1 MKIVRNLIKIFIILL
16 LLELFIFFIEVE
28 QQGTDIANEPQEIM
42 LTEEIKEEIEET
54 EENEVQ
60 PKINNENEIVTEIQK
75 PTKQYEKEDII
86 TEYKGY
92 TVSSKLTI
100 PTISLETYILQNY
113 SVNALRV
120 SVTKFWGVDANQIGN
135 FCIAGHNFKNKNM
148 FSNLKKLNIGDRLF
162 VIGAMES
169 DKYLVKPIELFVIA
183 APKDRVA
190 ATMIMLG
197 QDTPFTIDSLILIN
211 GFFSY
216 FKIDRM
222 IIPSRGGIAVPK
234 PSIHSKNLISIRLGN
249 THRAMTRTNVAKTI
263 FSPLVAGGISFF
275 ILSNSF
281 DCKSIP
287 FVLGFIRKRKTNIIA
302 AKISNPTGIANIIYC
317 P

>member
-54 EENEVQ
+54 E
-60 PKINNENEIVTEIQK
+60 ENEIVTEIQK

-162 VIGAMES
+162 ISDNEIGKVEYEIY
-169 DKYLVKPIELFVIA
+169 DKFIVFPHETDCLNPETNGKREVTLI
-183 APKDRVA
+183 
-190 ATMIMLG
+190 TC
-197 QDTPFTIDSLILIN
+197 TIDS
-211 GFFSY
+211 
-216 FKIDRM
+216 KQR
-222 IIPSRGGIAVPK
+222 IIIKAREVEA
-234 PSIHSKNLISIRLGN
+234 
-249 THRAMTRTNVAKTI
+249 
-263 FSPLVAGGISFF
+263 
-275 ILSNSF
+275 
-281 DCKSIP
+281 
-287 FVLGFIRKRKTNIIA
+287 
-302 AKISNPTGIANIIYC
+302 
-317 P
+317 

>member
-42 LTEEIKEEIEET
+42 LTDEIKEEIEET
-54 EENEVQ
+54 KENEVQ
-60 PKINNENEIVTEIQK
+60 PRNNNENEIVTEIQK

-100 PTISLETYILQNY
+100 PIISLETYILQNY

-135 FCIAGHNFKNKNM
+135 FCVAGHNFKNKNM

-162 VIGAMES
+162 IS
-169 DKYLVKPIELFVIA
+169 DNKVGKVEYEIYDKFIVFPNETDCLNPETYGKREVTLI
-183 APKDRVA
+183 
-190 ATMIMLG
+190 TC
-197 QDTPFTIDSLILIN
+197 TIDS
-211 GFFSY
+211 
-216 FKIDRM
+216 KQR
-222 IIPSRGGIAVPK
+222 IIIKAREVEA
-234 PSIHSKNLISIRLGN
+234 
-249 THRAMTRTNVAKTI
+249 
-263 FSPLVAGGISFF
+263 
-275 ILSNSF
+275 
-281 DCKSIP
+281 
-287 FVLGFIRKRKTNIIA
+287 
-302 AKISNPTGIANIIYC
+302 
-317 P
+317 

>member
-54 EENEVQ
+54 E
-60 PKINNENEIVTEIQK
+60 ENEIVTEIQK

-162 VIGAMES
+162 ISDNEIGKIEYEIY
-169 DKYLVKPIELFVIA
+169 DKFIVFPHETDCLNPETNGKREVTLI
-183 APKDRVA
+183 
-190 ATMIMLG
+190 TC
-197 QDTPFTIDSLILIN
+197 TIDS
-211 GFFSY
+211 
-216 FKIDRM
+216 KQR
-222 IIPSRGGIAVPK
+222 IIIKAREVEA
-234 PSIHSKNLISIRLGN
+234 
-249 THRAMTRTNVAKTI
+249 
-263 FSPLVAGGISFF
+263 
-275 ILSNSF
+275 
-281 DCKSIP
+281 
-287 FVLGFIRKRKTNIIA
+287 
-302 AKISNPTGIANIIYC
+302 
-317 P
+317 

>member
-54 EENEVQ
+54 EENE
-60 PKINNENEIVTEIQK
+60 IVTEIQK
-75 PTKQYEKEDII
+75 PTKQYEKEDVIV
-86 TEYKGY
+86 EYKGY

-162 VIGAMES
+162 ISDNEIGKIEYEIY
-169 DKYLVKPIELFVIA
+169 DKFIVFPHETDCLNPETNGKREVTLI
-183 APKDRVA
+183 
-190 ATMIMLG
+190 TC
-197 QDTPFTIDSLILIN
+197 TIDS
-211 GFFSY
+211 
-216 FKIDRM
+216 KQR
-222 IIPSRGGIAVPK
+222 IIIKAREVEA
-234 PSIHSKNLISIRLGN
+234 
-249 THRAMTRTNVAKTI
+249 
-263 FSPLVAGGISFF
+263 
-275 ILSNSF
+275 
-281 DCKSIP
+281 
-287 FVLGFIRKRKTNIIA
+287 
-302 AKISNPTGIANIIYC
+302 
-317 P
+317 

>member
-28 QQGTDIANEPQEIM
+28 QQGTEIANEPQEIM
-42 LTEEIKEEIEET
+42 ITEEIKEEIEET
-54 EENEVQ
+54 
-60 PKINNENEIVTEIQK
+60 KENEIVTEIQK

-100 PTISLETYILQNY
+100 PAISLETYILQNY

-162 VIGAMES
+162 ISDNEIGKIEYEIY
-169 DKYLVKPIELFVIA
+169 DKFIVFPHETDCLNPETYGKREVTLI
-183 APKDRVA
+183 
-190 ATMIMLG
+190 TC
-197 QDTPFTIDSLILIN
+197 TIDS
-211 GFFSY
+211 
-216 FKIDRM
+216 KQR
-222 IIPSRGGIAVPK
+222 IIIKAREVEA
-234 PSIHSKNLISIRLGN
+234 
-249 THRAMTRTNVAKTI
+249 
-263 FSPLVAGGISFF
+263 
-275 ILSNSF
+275 
-281 DCKSIP
+281 
-287 FVLGFIRKRKTNIIA
+287 
-302 AKISNPTGIANIIYC
+302 
-317 P
+317 

>member
-16 LLELFIFFIEVE
+16 LLELFIFFIEIE
-28 QQGTDIANEPQEIM
+28 QQSTEIANEPQEIM
-42 LTEEIKEEIEET
+42 LTDEIKEEIKET
-54 EENEVQ
+54 EKSEVQ
-60 PKINNENEIVTEIQK
+60 PRNNNENEIVTEIQK

-162 VIGAMES
+162 ISDNEIGKIEYEIY
-169 DKYLVKPIELFVIA
+169 DKFIVFPHETDCLNPETNGKREVTLI
-183 APKDRVA
+183 
-190 ATMIMLG
+190 TC
-197 QDTPFTIDSLILIN
+197 TIDS
-211 GFFSY
+211 
-216 FKIDRM
+216 KQR
-222 IIPSRGGIAVPK
+222 IIIKAREVEA
-234 PSIHSKNLISIRLGN
+234 
-249 THRAMTRTNVAKTI
+249 
-263 FSPLVAGGISFF
+263 
-275 ILSNSF
+275 
-281 DCKSIP
+281 
-287 FVLGFIRKRKTNIIA
+287 
-302 AKISNPTGIANIIYC
+302 
-317 P
+317 

>member
-54 EENEVQ
+54 E
-60 PKINNENEIVTEIQK
+60 ENEIVTEIQK

-135 FCIAGHNFKNKNM
+135 FCVAGHNFKNKNM

-162 VIGAMES
+162 ISDNEIGKIEYEIY
-169 DKYLVKPIELFVIA
+169 DKFIVFPHETDCLNPETNGKREVTLI
-183 APKDRVA
+183 
-190 ATMIMLG
+190 TC
-197 QDTPFTIDSLILIN
+197 TIDS
-211 GFFSY
+211 
-216 FKIDRM
+216 KQR
-222 IIPSRGGIAVPK
+222 IIIK
-234 PSIHSKNLISIRLGN
+234 
-249 THRAMTRTNVAKTI
+249 AKEVET
-263 FSPLVAGGISFF
+263 
-275 ILSNSF
+275 
-281 DCKSIP
+281 
-287 FVLGFIRKRKTNIIA
+287 
-302 AKISNPTGIANIIYC
+302 
-317 P
+317 

>member
-28 QQGTDIANEPQEIM
+28 QQGTEIANEPQEIM

-54 EENEVQ
+54 E
-60 PKINNENEIVTEIQK
+60 ENEIVTEIQK

-100 PTISLETYILQNY
+100 PAISLETYILQNY

-135 FCIAGHNFKNKNM
+135 FCVAGHNFKNKNM

-162 VIGAMES
+162 IS
-169 DKYLVKPIELFVIA
+169 DNKVGKVEYEIYDKFIVFPNETDCLNPETNGKREVTLI
-183 APKDRVA
+183 
-190 ATMIMLG
+190 TC
-197 QDTPFTIDSLILIN
+197 TIDS
-211 GFFSY
+211 
-216 FKIDRM
+216 KQR
-222 IIPSRGGIAVPK
+222 IIIKAREVEA
-234 PSIHSKNLISIRLGN
+234 
-249 THRAMTRTNVAKTI
+249 
-263 FSPLVAGGISFF
+263 
-275 ILSNSF
+275 
-281 DCKSIP
+281 
-287 FVLGFIRKRKTNIIA
+287 
-302 AKISNPTGIANIIYC
+302 
-317 P
+317 

>member
-28 QQGTDIANEPQEIM
+28 QQSTEIANEPQEIM

-54 EENEVQ
+54 EENEVE

-100 PTISLETYILQNY
+100 PIISLETYILQNY

-135 FCIAGHNFKNKNM
+135 FCVAGHNFKNKNM

-162 VIGAMES
+162 IS
-169 DKYLVKPIELFVIA
+169 DNKVGKVEYEIYDKFIVFPNETDCLNPETYGKREVTLI
-183 APKDRVA
+183 
-190 ATMIMLG
+190 TC
-197 QDTPFTIDSLILIN
+197 TIDS
-211 GFFSY
+211 
-216 FKIDRM
+216 KQR
-222 IIPSRGGIAVPK
+222 IIIKAREVEA
-234 PSIHSKNLISIRLGN
+234 
-249 THRAMTRTNVAKTI
+249 
-263 FSPLVAGGISFF
+263 
-275 ILSNSF
+275 
-281 DCKSIP
+281 
-287 FVLGFIRKRKTNIIA
+287 
-302 AKISNPTGIANIIYC
+302 
-317 P
+317 

>member
-54 EENEVQ
+54 EENE
-60 PKINNENEIVTEIQK
+60 IATEIQK

-100 PTISLETYILQNY
+100 PIISLETYILQNY

-135 FCIAGHNFKNKNM
+135 FCVAGHNFKNKNM

-162 VIGAMES
+162 IS
-169 DKYLVKPIELFVIA
+169 DNKVGKVEYEIYDKFIVFPNETDCLNPETNGKREVTLI
-183 APKDRVA
+183 
-190 ATMIMLG
+190 TC
-197 QDTPFTIDSLILIN
+197 TIDS
-211 GFFSY
+211 
-216 FKIDRM
+216 KQR
-222 IIPSRGGIAVPK
+222 IIIKAREVEA
-234 PSIHSKNLISIRLGN
+234 
-249 THRAMTRTNVAKTI
+249 
-263 FSPLVAGGISFF
+263 
-275 ILSNSF
+275 
-281 DCKSIP
+281 
-287 FVLGFIRKRKTNIIA
+287 
-302 AKISNPTGIANIIYC
+302 
-317 P
+317 

>member
-54 EENEVQ
+54 EENE
-60 PKINNENEIVTEIQK
+60 IVTEIQK

-92 TVSSKLTI
+92 IVSSKLTI
-100 PTISLETYILQNY
+100 PAISLETYILQNY

-135 FCIAGHNFKNKNM
+135 FCVAGHNFKNKNM

-162 VIGAMES
+162 ISDNEIGKIEYEIY
-169 DKYLVKPIELFVIA
+169 DKFIVFPHETDCLNPETNGKREVTLI
-183 APKDRVA
+183 
-190 ATMIMLG
+190 TC
-197 QDTPFTIDSLILIN
+197 TIDS
-211 GFFSY
+211 
-216 FKIDRM
+216 KQR
-222 IIPSRGGIAVPK
+222 IIIKAREVEA
-234 PSIHSKNLISIRLGN
+234 
-249 THRAMTRTNVAKTI
+249 
-263 FSPLVAGGISFF
+263 
-275 ILSNSF
+275 
-281 DCKSIP
+281 
-287 FVLGFIRKRKTNIIA
+287 
-302 AKISNPTGIANIIYC
+302 
-317 P
+317 

>member
-135 FCIAGHNFKNKNM
+135 FCVAGI
-148 FSNLKKLNIGDRLF
+148 NLKIK
-162 VIGAMES
+162 
-169 DKYLVKPIELFVIA
+169 
-183 APKDRVA
+183 
-190 ATMIMLG
+190 IM
-197 QDTPFTIDSLILIN
+197 FTI
-211 GFFSY
+211 
-216 FKIDRM
+216 
-222 IIPSRGGIAVPK
+222 
-234 PSIHSKNLISIRLGN
+234 
-249 THRAMTRTNVAKTI
+249 
-263 FSPLVAGGISFF
+263 
-275 ILSNSF
+275 
-281 DCKSIP
+281 
-287 FVLGFIRKRKTNIIA
+287 
-302 AKISNPTGIANIIYC
+302 
-317 P
+317 

>member
-28 QQGTDIANEPQEIM
+28 QQGTEIANEPQEIM
-42 LTEEIKEEIEET
+42 LTDEIKEEIEET
-54 EENEVQ
+54 KENEVE

-100 PTISLETYILQNY
+100 PAISLETYILQNY

-135 FCIAGHNFKNKNM
+135 FCVAGHNFKNKNM

-162 VIGAMES
+162 ISDNEIGKIEYEIY
-169 DKYLVKPIELFVIA
+169 DKFIVFPYETDCLNPETNGKREVTLI
-183 APKDRVA
+183 
-190 ATMIMLG
+190 TC
-197 QDTPFTIDSLILIN
+197 TIDS
-211 GFFSY
+211 
-216 FKIDRM
+216 KQR
-222 IIPSRGGIAVPK
+222 IIIKAREVEA
-234 PSIHSKNLISIRLGN
+234 
-249 THRAMTRTNVAKTI
+249 
-263 FSPLVAGGISFF
+263 
-275 ILSNSF
+275 
-281 DCKSIP
+281 
-287 FVLGFIRKRKTNIIA
+287 
-302 AKISNPTGIANIIYC
+302 
-317 P
+317 

>member
-28 QQGTDIANEPQEIM
+28 QQGTEIANEPQEIM

-54 EENEVQ
+54 E
-60 PKINNENEIVTEIQK
+60 ENEIVTEIQK

-162 VIGAMES
+162 IS
-169 DKYLVKPIELFVIA
+169 DNKVGKVEYEIYDKFIVFPNETDCLNPETNGKREVTLI
-183 APKDRVA
+183 
-190 ATMIMLG
+190 TC
-197 QDTPFTIDSLILIN
+197 TIDS
-211 GFFSY
+211 
-216 FKIDRM
+216 KQR
-222 IIPSRGGIAVPK
+222 IIIKAREVEA
-234 PSIHSKNLISIRLGN
+234 
-249 THRAMTRTNVAKTI
+249 
-263 FSPLVAGGISFF
+263 
-275 ILSNSF
+275 
-281 DCKSIP
+281 
-287 FVLGFIRKRKTNIIA
+287 
-302 AKISNPTGIANIIYC
+302 
-317 P
+317 

>member
-54 EENEVQ
+54 KENKAQ
-60 PKINNENEIVTEIQK
+60 PRNNNENEIVTEIQK

-100 PTISLETYILQNY
+100 PAISLETYILQNY

-135 FCIAGHNFKNKNM
+135 FCVAGHNFKNKNM

-162 VIGAMES
+162 IS
-169 DKYLVKPIELFVIA
+169 DNKVGKVEYEIYDKFIVFPNETDCLNPETYGKREVTLI
-183 APKDRVA
+183 
-190 ATMIMLG
+190 TC
-197 QDTPFTIDSLILIN
+197 TIDS
-211 GFFSY
+211 
-216 FKIDRM
+216 KQR
-222 IIPSRGGIAVPK
+222 IIIKAREVEA
-234 PSIHSKNLISIRLGN
+234 
-249 THRAMTRTNVAKTI
+249 
-263 FSPLVAGGISFF
+263 
-275 ILSNSF
+275 
-281 DCKSIP
+281 
-287 FVLGFIRKRKTNIIA
+287 
-302 AKISNPTGIANIIYC
+302 
-317 P
+317 

>member
-1 MKIVRNLIKIFIILL
+1 MKIMRNLIKIFIILL
-16 LLELFIFFIEVE
+16 LLELFIFFIEIE
-28 QQGTDIANEPQEIM
+28 QQSTEIANEPQEIM

-135 FCIAGHNFKNKNM
+135 FCVAGHNFKNKNM

-162 VIGAMES
+162 ISDNEIGKIEYEIY
-169 DKYLVKPIELFVIA
+169 DKFIVFPHETDCLNPETNGKREVTLI
-183 APKDRVA
+183 
-190 ATMIMLG
+190 TC
-197 QDTPFTIDSLILIN
+197 TIDS
-211 GFFSY
+211 
-216 FKIDRM
+216 KQR
-222 IIPSRGGIAVPK
+222 IIIKAREVEA
-234 PSIHSKNLISIRLGN
+234 
-249 THRAMTRTNVAKTI
+249 
-263 FSPLVAGGISFF
+263 
-275 ILSNSF
+275 
-281 DCKSIP
+281 
-287 FVLGFIRKRKTNIIA
+287 
-302 AKISNPTGIANIIYC
+302 
-317 P
+317 